1 MVRHLLWK
9 WAGGLPHG
17 RHTLLMSVTDC
28 VPCKV
33 CDQRA
38 HRQRI
43 VPHGHQRVLVFHTF
57 GSKEKGFHVKVCMQQ
72 ETTTPT
78 TNKKAWRVIFI
89 WKHVSVQFSC
99 SVVSNSLQP
108 HRVRM
113 PGLPVHHQLL
123 EFTQTHVR

>member
-1 MVRHLLWK
+1 
-9 WAGGLPHG
+9 
-17 RHTLLMSVTDC
+17 MSVTDC

-33 CDQRA
+33 CDQIA

-43 VPHGHQRVLVFHTF
+43 VAHGHQRVLVFHTF

-89 WKHVSVQFSC
+89 WSYQDQDHQTKKELRKKTAFQSFQP
-99 SVVSNSLQP
+99 LQP
-108 HRVRM
+108 
-113 PGLPVHHQLL
+113 LDPVGSQSLHLQMTP
-123 EFTQTHVR
+123 TQSPWLQSSSWH